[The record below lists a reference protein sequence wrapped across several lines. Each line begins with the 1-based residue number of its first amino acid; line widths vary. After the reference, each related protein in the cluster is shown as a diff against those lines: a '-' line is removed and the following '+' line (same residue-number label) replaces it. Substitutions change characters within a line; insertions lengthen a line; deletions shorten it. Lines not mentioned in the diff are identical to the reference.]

1 MSKNIVKIKALGEEE
16 IIGRLVG
23 FVTDA
28 ECLALMNS
36 DDAPKKVFTSES
48 TTIRE
53 NIGMISD
60 RRFVVAVKN
69 GLPSIFISP
78 KIKSISWICGVPELH
93 CENNKVYKFTDEQD
107 EE

>member
-1 MSKNIVKIKALGEEE
+1 MSKNIVKIEALGEEE
-16 IIGRLVG
+16 IVGRLIG
-23 FVTDA
+23 FITDD

-48 TTIRE
+48 TTINE

-69 GLPSIFISP
+69 GSPSIFISP
-78 KIKSISWICGVPELH
+78 KIKSIAWISGVPELH
-93 CENNKVYKFTDEQD
+93 CENNKAYKFTNEQD
-107 EE
+107 D